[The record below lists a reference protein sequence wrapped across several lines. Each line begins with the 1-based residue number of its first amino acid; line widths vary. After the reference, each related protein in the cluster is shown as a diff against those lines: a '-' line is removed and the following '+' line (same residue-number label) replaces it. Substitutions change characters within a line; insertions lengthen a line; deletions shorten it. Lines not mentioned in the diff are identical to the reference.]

1 MNKSEYRHQLIR
13 ALVSKNKIHTQA
25 ELQALLADNDIQVT
39 QATLSRDIK
48 TMNLSKVREEDNSYY
63 VLNTGSISKWE
74 KRLESYMEDA
84 LVKMLSVQHQ
94 VILKT
99 LPGLAQS
106 FGSVIDALDFPN
118 VVATICGDDTCLII
132 CEDTTKAEA
141 CFENLKKFAP
151 PCFFG
156 ES

>member
-1 MNKSEYRHQLIR
+1 MNKSEHRHQLIR

-25 ELQALLADNDIQVT
+25 ELQALLAENDIQVT
-39 QATLSRDIK
+39 QATLSRYIK

-74 KRLESYMEDA
+74 KRLENYMEDA
-84 LVKMLSVQHQ
+84 LVMLRPVQHQ

-106 FGSVIDALDFPN
+106 FGSVIDSLAFPDI
-118 VVATICGDDTCLII
+118 VATLCGDDVCMII
-132 CEDTTKAEA
+132 CEDATKAQA
-141 CFENLKKFAP
+141 CFESLKKYAP
-151 PCFFG
+151 PFFFS
-156 ES
+156 E